1 MTALADKYFLKW
13 NNFNQNVA
21 NTFGDLRK
29 EADFADVTLAC
40 EDGHVEAHK
49 LILSATCS
57 GLSEIL
63 KKSKKHESMVI
74 YMKGLSFRHLTSV
87 IDFIY
92 KGEVSVPHEELT
104 DFLALAES
112 LKVKGLEDVMDED
125 AEVMDENAEVVD
137 DDAEVTEVVDDD
149 AEVTEVVDDDAEV
162 TKVKETS
169 LDEYFI
175 NVEPRKEHFIDKTD
189 RRLDIKQS
197 RKRNLDATVN
207 KLKQETES
215 KRVKTEQDNETEND
229 SIDETI
235 NKMKKEVEINAVNSK
250 KDYAVEDEEENL
262 DIDEIIVSMIERLE
276 NPLRYKCKVC
286 GRTERSKNRTHLKNH
301 IESIHMEGFESRC
314 TICGGSFKTRKRLS
328 KHMKTQHA

>member
-1 MTALADKYFLKW
+1 M
-13 NNFNQNVA
+13 
-21 NTFGDLRK
+21 G
-29 EADFADVTLAC
+29 
-40 EDGHVEAHK
+40 
-49 LILSATCS
+49 
-57 GLSEIL
+57 
-63 KKSKKHESMVI
+63 
-74 YMKGLSFRHLTSV
+74 

-112 LKVKGLEDVMDED
+112 LKVKGLADVMDED

-137 DDAEVTEVVDDD
+137 DDT
-149 AEVTEVVDDDAEV
+149 EVTEVVDDDAEV

-169 LDEYFI
+169 LDEY
-175 NVEPRKEHFIDKTD
+175 FIDKTD

-215 KRVKTEQDNETEND
+215 KRVKTGQDNDTGDD

-235 NKMKKEVEINAVNSK
+235 NKMKKEVEINAVNIK

-286 GRTERSKNRTHLKNH
+286 GRTERSKNRTH
-301 IESIHMEGFESRC
+301 
-314 TICGGSFKTRKRLS
+314 
-328 KHMKTQHA
+328 Q

>member
-1 MTALADKYFLKW
+1 M
-13 NNFNQNVA
+13 
-21 NTFGDLRK
+21 G
-29 EADFADVTLAC
+29 
-40 EDGHVEAHK
+40 
-49 LILSATCS
+49 
-57 GLSEIL
+57 
-63 KKSKKHESMVI
+63 
-74 YMKGLSFRHLTSV
+74 
-87 IDFIY
+87 Y

-112 LKVKGLEDVMDED
+112 LKVQGLADVMDED
-125 AEVMDENAEVVD
+125 AGVMDENAEVAD
-137 DDAEVTEVVDDD
+137 DDADVTEVVDDD
-149 AEVTEVVDDDAEV
+149 AEVTEVVDGDADI
-162 TKVKETS
+162 TKVKGTS
-169 LDEYFI
+169 LDEYFT

-197 RKRNLDATVN
+197 RKRNFDATVN

-215 KRVKTEQDNETEND
+215 KRVKTGQDNDTGDD

-235 NKMKKEVEINAVNSK
+235 NKMKKEVEINAVNIK

-328 KHMKTQHA
+328 KHMKTHHA